1 MSAAAINKAK
11 KLAKAEGLELV
22 RVSEVGGHFQVRGG
36 AMLVNWYPFS
46 ANQTAYVNATKRG
59 IKHATPEQV
68 IKMALTAPDV
78 QAEKVT
84 RNSGKA
90 SRAKRRLLKTR
101 PFCHW
106 CDIEL
111 TAETATLEHIV
122 PLKRGGL
129 DHHNNMTLACKPCNE
144 GRGHDMPELNI
155 HDKAKFEQ
163 AFNNLDATNEP
174 EAIRNIID
182 EDERIEL
189 TSKQTGKWL
198 YIEKGEI
205 KQVES

>member
-1 MSAAAINKAK
+1 MSKSILKKAQ
-11 KLAKAEGLELV
+11 KLAEQAGLNLV
-22 RVSEVGGHFQVRGG
+22 CVNEAGGHYQLRGG
-36 AMLVNWYPFS
+36 PMLVNWYPLS
-46 ANQTAYVNATKRG
+46 ANQTAYVKATKKG
-59 IKHATPEQV
+59 VKNATPEQV
-68 IKMALTAPDV
+68 VKMALSAPEV

-106 CDIEL
+106 CKIPL

-144 GRGHDMPELNI
+144 GRGHDMPELS
-155 HDKAKFEQ
+155 KEQ
-163 AFNNLDATNEP
+163 TA
-174 EAIRNIID
+174 
-182 EDERIEL
+182 
-189 TSKQTGKWL
+189 
-198 YIEKGEI
+198 
-205 KQVES
+205 